1 VADTPNGC
9 SAPLPQLR
17 TIGQITDS
25 IRAACF
31 LGRHDQFLCAD
42 SRRVWQAVADAQEHL
57 HDSNI
62 MDGKF
67 SVGMRLD

>member
-1 VADTPNGC
+1 M
-9 SAPLPQLR
+9 
-17 TIGQITDS
+17 GQITDS